1 MKSDSS
7 RRAHSPSLAWLFLI
21 LASCLTSSSSCN
33 NGNSG
38 STLPP
43 VDLPTFETPDELN
56 QSRWPEYFTDVY
68 GNSPS
73 SESDFPIDMNLFS
86 LVYEDSLEAIDE
98 GIECQTACPDQQGQ
112 AVCKATGDHDPPSSI
127 FIYQP
132 GPYDALPD
140 NEWVEFTHCA
150 DPEAVS
156 AEQVGSWMYHLPGSG
171 NFFNLGT
178 TQAFL
183 DHEQAV
189 EHFLGRPCE
198 KPGNE
203 CVEEFTELFET
214 ARAQGF
220 DSLQFLGHAD
230 QVCGTKKSIA
240 VELVDLAGSGA
251 YPCGDEN
258 PGSSQWN
265 ARYRTGWDANLSC
278 TCVNATA
285 PGSCF
290 TCQ

>member
-1 MKSDSS
+1 
-7 RRAHSPSLAWLFLI
+7 
-21 LASCLTSSSSCN
+21 
-33 NGNSG
+33 
-38 STLPP
+38 
-43 VDLPTFETPDELN
+43 
-56 QSRWPEYFTDVY
+56 
-68 GNSPS
+68 
-73 SESDFPIDMNLFS
+73 
-86 LVYEDSLEAIDE
+86 
-98 GIECQTACPDQQGQ
+98 
-112 AVCKATGDHDPPSSI
+112 
-127 FIYQP
+127 
-132 GPYDALPD
+132 
-140 NEWVEFTHCA
+140 
-150 DPEAVS
+150 
-156 AEQVGSWMYHLPGSG
+156 MYHLPGSG

-251 YPCGDEN
+251 HPCGDEN

-278 TCVNATA
+278 TCVNAIA